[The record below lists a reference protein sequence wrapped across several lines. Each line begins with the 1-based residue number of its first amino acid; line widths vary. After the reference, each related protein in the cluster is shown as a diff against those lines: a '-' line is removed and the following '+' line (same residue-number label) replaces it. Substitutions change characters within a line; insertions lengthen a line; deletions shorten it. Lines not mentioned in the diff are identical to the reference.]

1 MPRRPRAPTC
11 PTSPRSGSPTPAYP
25 RADRDFGVL
34 GRAGRNQS
42 HRNRVGRNGR
52 AVQQVLADHPRF
64 VRHRVVQRDGVDVAP
79 VAIQVALSAGG
90 AGSAELQ
97 QPGGGLRSDVIEMH
111 LHLGDSELGFRREPR
126 IGYGGEPRIGYG
138 GEPRIGYG
146 GEQRIG
152 YGGQLR
158 VGHAVDFR
166 CGGRGDCL
174 GGVEHGG
181 LRDVAVE
188 ASSPSCFW
196 YSGSSVGRSAS
207 AWLKLRSRE
216 RSSAIPS
223 STTEAR
229 IPATTAWMNSC
240 NDACCAVGT
249 GAAS

>member
-11 PTSPRSGSPTPAYP
+11 RTSPRSGSPTPASA

-42 HRNRVGRNGR
+42 HRNRNGRNGR

-64 VRHRVVQRDGVDVAP
+64 VRHRVVQRDGADVAP

-111 LHLGDSELGFRREPR
+111 LHLGDSERGFRGEPR

-146 GEQRIG
+146 GEPRIG
-152 YGGQLR
+152 YGGEPRIGYGGEPRIGYGGEPR
-158 VGHAVDFR
+158 VG
-166 CGGRGDCL
+166 
-174 GGVEHGG
+174 
-181 LRDVAVE
+181 
-188 ASSPSCFW
+188 
-196 YSGSSVGRSAS
+196 Y
-207 AWLKLRSRE
+207 
-216 RSSAIPS
+216 
-223 STTEAR
+223 
-229 IPATTAWMNSC
+229 
-240 NDACCAVGT
+240 
-249 GAAS
+249 